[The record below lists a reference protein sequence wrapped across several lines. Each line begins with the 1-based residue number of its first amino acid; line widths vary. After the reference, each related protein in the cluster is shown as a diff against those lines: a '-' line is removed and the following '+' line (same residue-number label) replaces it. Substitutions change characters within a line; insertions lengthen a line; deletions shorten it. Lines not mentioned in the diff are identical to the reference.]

1 MGPNSQPL
9 FMPGACE
16 QRQFLGEKQKSSQ
29 RNGDSVAYP
38 LYLNAF
44 GSQHFLS
51 QFLRRKRIS
60 IAIGNTNKMI
70 NLSVFSNRK

>member
-1 MGPNSQPL
+1 MGPNGQPL

-16 QRQFLGEKQKSSQ
+16 QRQLLRQKQKSSL

-51 QFLRRKRIS
+51 QFLGRKRVS
-60 IAIGNTNKMI
+60 IVTGNTNKMI

>member
-1 MGPNSQPL
+1 MGPNGQPL

>member
-16 QRQFLGEKQKSSQ
+16 QRQLLGEKQKSSL

-38 LYLNAF
+38 LNLNAF

-51 QFLRRKRIS
+51 RKRVS
-60 IAIGNTNKMI
+60 IVMGNTNKMI

>member
-1 MGPNSQPL
+1 
-9 FMPGACE
+9 MPGACE

>member
-16 QRQFLGEKQKSSQ
+16 QRQLLSEKQKSSL

-38 LYLNAF
+38 LYLSAF
-44 GSQHFLS
+44 CSQHFLS
-51 QFLRRKRIS
+51 QFLGRKRVS
-60 IAIGNTNKMI
+60 IVTGNTNKMI